1 MGEKGIKKYCLIL
14 LIIISVYLYF
24 NVSFQNEKDINYN
37 FKELNIIELYVDSS
51 IENTIR
57 LTDKINSINSSFYSY
72 PDNSKDLLLY
82 NSLKSFSS
90 DELDVYINILNKPNI
105 NELLFSFSSF
115 LSDGEKNNDIY
126 LNILYRAL
134 LTIREY
140 FTTSITN
147 STIGVDILE
156 SIVLDEIEE
165 KKYRGLH
172 KVNVIF
178 NQPVNKTDFNN
189 IYLNFFTYL
198 EKYKSEDF
206 HIKYI
211 KTYNTYIYDLLS
223 DYGDDLNSTIALEY
237 QDYILCYSDS
247 LNFYKDILMDDIDV
261 NISSINNYLT
271 DSSLRG
277 DKYKKIK
284 KLYRSVNQYD
294 PSNNKWLKYQ
304 GISNILNSL
313 DDIALHLNK
322 YKTSQNVLNEL
333 FLEKIL
339 EELNFVRNYIDI
351 NKNNYNVN
359 YLISNY
365 NENAPSF
372 IKNISNTEPVT
383 LNFIDP
389 YIYQYYYNDTLN
401 KYAVFVDCK
410 GDDICND
417 LVYNYYDQDCSISQ
431 DIKIKNLNLLFLLTI
446 VMVSLIFIINKYKKN
461 YDS

>member
-72 PDNSKDLLLY
+72 LDNSKDLLLY

-147 STIGVDILE
+147 STIGVDLLE
-156 SIVLDEIEE
+156 SIVRDELEE

-172 KVNVIF
+172 KVNIIF

-277 DKYKKIK
+277 AKYKKIK

-313 DDIALHLNK
+313 DNIELHLNK

-417 LVYNYYDQDCSISQ
+417 LVYNYYGQDCSFYQ
-431 DIKIKNLNLLFLLTI
+431 DKKIKNLNLLFLLTI